1 MMVGSAHTDALLV
14 TRALDEALDVFSP
27 AVKEAIFGVLAA
39 KFSSSSSVDKYST
52 KQIEDFLIET
62 LGNKAGRILSQRF
75 REALEYVDNK
85 Q

>member
-39 KFSSSSSVDKYST
+39 KFSPSSVDKYST

-75 REALEYVDNK
+75 REALE
-85 Q
+85 